1 MRAKS
6 PFPRSSG
13 WLICC
18 ICLSLLAATSAEARV
33 VALRPNGTKAVL
45 TGDKH
50 EAGRPLPRRLV
61 VSPGRYVYGE
71 RSYQLSAGAYRIGK
85 RYRVVFNGAVRPLM
99 SGIAWLTNHGFAD
112 NVYSPEQLDKSAMHR
127 RLNLSCGGVSRFAVY
142 ELGQLGIDARRV
154 ALVTPYEITPYT
166 GHTVMEVYRRGWQVY
181 DLDYNMRPLVDGRP
195 VRGIDYVKAS
205 DRDLSFDWLSG
216 DATRFKRLPD
226 NYRYQMGT
234 ALIEDGP
241 NFFYTDPVGHTPEEL
256 TSFSNGWYRYL
267 PRAEFMARLYP

>member
-1 MRAKS
+1 M
-6 PFPRSSG
+6 
-13 WLICC
+13 
-18 ICLSLLAATSAEARV
+18 
-33 VALRPNGTKAVL
+33 
-45 TGDKH
+45 
-50 EAGRPLPRRLV
+50 

-71 RSYQLSAGAYRIGK
+71 RSYRLRAGAYRIGK
-85 RYRVVFNGAVRPLM
+85 RYRIVFDGAVRPLM

-112 NVYSPEQLDKSAMHR
+112 NVYSPEQLDESAMHR

-154 ALVTPYEITPYT
+154 ALVTPYEMTPYT

-216 DATRFKRLPD
+216 DSTRFKRLPD
-226 NYRYQMGT
+226 DYRYQMGT

-241 NFFYTDPVGHTPEEL
+241 TSSTP
-256 TSFSNGWYRYL
+256 TRSATR
-267 PRAEFMARLYP
+267 PRS